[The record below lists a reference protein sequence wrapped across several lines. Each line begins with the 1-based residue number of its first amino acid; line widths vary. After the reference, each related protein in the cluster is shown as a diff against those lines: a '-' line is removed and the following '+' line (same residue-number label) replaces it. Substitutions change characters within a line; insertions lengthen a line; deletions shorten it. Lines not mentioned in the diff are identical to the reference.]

1 MGLTLKESAAGESLL
16 TPLAAAGSRSFPEG
30 DPGGTFPFPPQ
41 TPKLAALLSDRSS
54 ICHASHRTVAGGV
67 LWEGTD

>member
-1 MGLTLKESAAGESLL
+1 MGLTLQESAAGESLL

-41 TPKLAALLSDRSS
+41 TPKLAALLSDCSS
-54 ICHASHRTVAGGV
+54 VCHASHRTAAGGI
-67 LWEGTD
+67 LREGAD